1 MHTILIILLNY
12 IEGCSSNDNNVRI
25 GNKRTSET
33 ENDVKETKMSK
44 KEQEDSVVLQKKYN
58 KQFEGNTVYYFTL
71 QVSIQKYY
79 YKTTLEYVQS
89 MLQTSS
95 LENQVQCLGFKGN
108 ENVILTDVFFTQ
120 TNKLWDICQA
130 VSRAVL

>member
-1 MHTILIILLNY
+1 
-12 IEGCSSNDNNVRI
+12 
-25 GNKRTSET
+25 
-33 ENDVKETKMSK
+33 
-44 KEQEDSVVLQKKYN
+44 
-58 KQFEGNTVYYFTL
+58 
-71 QVSIQKYY
+71 
-79 YKTTLEYVQS
+79 

-95 LENQVQCLGFKGN
+95 LENQVQRLGFEGN

>member
-1 MHTILIILLNY
+1 
-12 IEGCSSNDNNVRI
+12 
-25 GNKRTSET
+25 
-33 ENDVKETKMSK
+33 MSK

-71 QVSIQKYY
+71 QVSIRKYY
-79 YKTTLEYVQS
+79 CKTTLEYVQS

-95 LENQVQCLGFKGN
+95 LENQVQRLGFEGN

-120 TNKLWDICQA
+120 TNKLCDICQA
-130 VSRAVL
+130 VSRAVLWTSDNFCVL